1 MISRSIY
8 LDFYGGF
15 MIKIKHY
22 FKSKEFIITIMILLI
37 SAAFGIYKYFNEYTV
52 IQGYFNYSEAVNS
65 FDSYQFMLDSFNRY
79 SFWYYTKNENLGSLV
94 MFLSPVLIS
103 LLALHQSATKLTG
116 SMAKDILMREKYSTV
131 CLKTLLLSYVKAYF
145 PFAIISLVLFIIGAI
160 FFSGNILNTFI
171 ADQFTMFRTH
181 GLSSPLLCV
190 GLSFIS
196 LLLYVMMIVN
206 ISYIAFRITKKKS
219 VTLILTLIIVNILN
233 YVVSYVGDFIMM
245 LFHVDYEW
253 LYCNIYEG
261 FLNQYGYVHSIVLM
275 LIVFLVT
282 CIPLFLMYRKKE
294 KVVMSFE

>member
-1 MISRSIY
+1 MIR
-8 LDFYGGF
+8 
-15 MIKIKHY
+15 IKHY
-22 FKSKEFIITIMILLI
+22 IKSKEFIITIIILFI
-37 SAAFGIYKYFNEYTV
+37 SAAFGIYKYYGEYIESKEFLTYPQYPGAFDWHQYFYDAFNC
-52 IQGYFNYSEAVNS
+52 
-65 FDSYQFMLDSFNRY
+65 Y
-79 SFWYYTKNENLGSLV
+79 SFWYNTKNENLGSFV

-103 LLALHQSATKLTG
+103 LLALNQSATKLTG

-131 CLKTLLLSYVKAYF
+131 CLKTLLSSYVKAYF
-145 PFAIISLVLFIIGAI
+145 PFAIISLILFIIGI
-160 FFSGNILNTFI
+160 TVFPSNLFLTYLENQLPTFR
-171 ADQFTMFRTH
+171 MH

-206 ISYIAFRITKKKS
+206 ISYIAFRITKKKT

-233 YVVSYVGDFIMM
+233 YIVGCVGDFIMM

-275 LIVFLVT
+275 LIVFLAT

>member
-1 MISRSIY
+1 
-8 LDFYGGF
+8 

-37 SAAFGIYKYFNEYTV
+37 SAAFGIYKYYGEYIDSKEFLTYPQYPDAFDWHQYFYDAFNC
-52 IQGYFNYSEAVNS
+52 
-65 FDSYQFMLDSFNRY
+65 Y
-79 SFWYYTKNENLGSLV
+79 SFWYNTKNENLGSFV

-131 CLKTLLLSYVKAYF
+131 CLKTLLSSYAKAYF
-145 PFAIISLVLFIIGAI
+145 PFAIISLFLFIIGI
-160 FFSGNILNTFI
+160 IVFPSNLFRMYLENQLPT
-171 ADQFTMFRTH
+171 FRTH